1 MNLIYLTSKRYPSV
15 TADHFFV
22 KSMAFVF
29 AKILGQNFSLFISG
43 SIPNELDGINTI
55 SVNAPKKFR
64 LFFYFFWLPFFISKK
79 NHNNKETVF
88 FSNDSYLLPILIFWK
103 KLFNFKYIVCSDW
116 HQLFGDWRDKY
127 ISKNSDFLIST
138 SENLKKLII
147 KLSDVSE
154 DKIIV
159 SYGGVDLNKF
169 EKITESKEFLRKKL
183 NLPQSDFLV
192 GYVGFYKT
200 MGMGKGID
208 TMLSALTLIPDKTV
222 KMVFVGGRDGE
233 VEEYRRLAGALGVLD
248 RSIFIPAVSGDS
260 VPSFESMMDI
270 LAIPY
275 PNKPHFRDFGFPM
288 KVYEYMASGRP
299 IIYSKLPIIDEVLSD
314 CATSFNPD
322 DPNDLALKISGIY
335 KNSENNSSQKTL
347 DKVKNFT
354 WQARAERIIR
364 FIQS

>member
-1 MNLIYLTSKRYPSV
+1 MNLIYLTSKRYPST

-22 KSMAFVF
+22 KSMALAFT
-29 AKILGQNFSLFISG
+29 KILGQNFSLFISG
-43 SIPNELDGINTI
+43 SIPNELESINTVSI
-55 SVNAPKKFR
+55 NAPKKFR
-64 LFFYFFWLPFFISKK
+64 SVFYFFWLPFFISQK
-79 NHNNKETVF
+79 NHNNKETIF

-147 KLSDVSE
+147 KLSDVSG
-154 DKIIV
+154 DKILV

-169 EKITESKEFLRKKL
+169 ENITEPKESLRKKL

-208 TMLSALTLIPDKTV
+208 IMLSALSLISDKTV

-233 VEEYRRLAGALGVLD
+233 VEEYRCLAETLGVSD
-248 RSIFIPAVSGDS
+248 RSIFIPAVPVDS
-260 VPSFESMMDI
+260 VPAFESAMDI
-270 LAIPY
+270 LVIPY

-299 IIYSKLPIIDEVLSD
+299 IIYSKLPIMDEVLSD
-314 CATSFNPD
+314 CAISFDPD
-322 DPNDLALKISGIY
+322 DPNDLALKISDVF
-335 KNSENNSSQKTL
+335 KNPENNSGQKTL

-354 WQARAERIIR
+354 WQARAERILR
-364 FIQS
+364 FI